1 MLRARALRR
10 RRYDY
15 ARTGLREPC
24 HRLGHRLSRTH
35 SVGCLSRNSRSAW
48 HNFAQLERFSS
59 DKLPCCARGLEVDA
73 AHLLL
78 LRGPAKA
85 LHRRRCSA
93 DACQLPT
100 NGHQHCRRR
109 PGTSRTCTST
119 SAASHAPKFNA
130 VVKRAPQ
137 LRTEDKG
144 FVDQHR
150 IRIRQAAGRQ
160 HRTMTNNKLKNKK
173 QIIKHQIKTHIN
185 PNYSIY

>member
-48 HNFAQLERFSS
+48 HNFA
-59 DKLPCCARGLEVDA
+59 RGDRIEVVRNPQGRMDYVVN
-73 AHLLL
+73 
-78 LRGPAKA
+78 
-85 LHRRRCSA
+85 RRCSA

-160 HRTMTNNKLKNKK
+160 HRTRTNRMKIKNKK
-173 QIIKHQIKTHIN
+173 
-185 PNYSIY
+185 